1 MVDHV
6 PPDAVPNCHVRETG
20 APAVGGDELR
30 LCASVTS
37 GDTARDIPA
46 EAVLDLLTA
55 LRRAAARW
63 PDRTALVF
71 DETGESLTFAALA
84 ARVDR
89 VAAALA
95 GTGIERGDRVAI
107 MLPNRVEWP
116 LAWLALAR
124 IGAVMVPVNTG
135 YRSADAG
142 FVLRHAGI
150 RAVVT
155 LRKLVPLLKE
165 VRADIGT
172 AFAILCVDGGTD
184 GDADGSTNGNAV
196 GDAADFASLVE
207 AHAADAPPAV
217 EIDSHTLVN
226 VQYTSG
232 TTGEPKGCMLSHSWF
247 MRFAWRVTTLHDG
260 LDETD
265 TILTSQPFHYV
276 DPQWNLAVA
285 LLSGATLVVLD
296 RFHPSTFWHKVRAH
310 RVTWFYCLG
319 VMPKL
324 MLNTPPSPLDR
335 AHSARRVIC
344 SAIPRA
350 DHAAIEERWG
360 VPWFEAFGMTES
372 GLDIAVELAD
382 HDAALGTGCIG
393 TPMPGREARV
403 VDALDRPVPAGTPGE
418 LVLRGVGLMDGY
430 YRNPAATAEAFRN
443 GWLHT
448 GDVVRC
454 DERGRYHYVSRR
466 KDMIRRSGENIAAA
480 EVEEVIMRHPG
491 VRLAAVLAVEDDLRG
506 EEVMAYVVPGEGV
519 SREEASPT
527 VLAAFCAERLARFK
541 VPRYW
546 KYRDDLPRTPSE
558 RIRKEALREEHED
571 PRTGAWDGVDGR
583 WR

>member
-1 MVDHV
+1 
-6 PPDAVPNCHVRETG
+6 
-20 APAVGGDELR
+20 
-30 LCASVTS
+30 VTS
-37 GDTARDIPA
+37 SDAESDLPA
-46 EAVLDLLTA
+46 EAVLDLVTA

-63 PDRTALVF
+63 ADRAALVF
-71 DETGESLTFAALA
+71 DATGESLTFTALA
-84 ARVDR
+84 ARVER

-95 GTGIERGDRVAI
+95 GTGVGPGDRVGI

-116 LAWLALAR
+116 LAWLSLVR
-124 IGAVMVPVNTG
+124 LGAVMVPINTG
-135 YRSADAG
+135 YRTADAG
-142 FVLRHAGI
+142 FVLQHAGV

-155 LRKLVPLLKE
+155 MHEFVPLLVE
-165 VRADIGT
+165 VRAGIGA
-172 AFAILCVDGGTD
+172 AFEILCID
-184 GDADGSTNGNAV
+184 GDAG
-196 GDAADFASLVE
+196 GDALDLPALVVTHAD
-207 AHAADAPPAV
+207 DAPPAV

-247 MRFAWRVTTLHDG
+247 MRFAWRVMALHEG
-260 LDETD
+260 LDDTD

-296 RFHPSTFWHKVRAH
+296 RFHPSTFWDKVRAH

-335 AHSARRVIC
+335 KHAVKRVIC

-350 DHAAIEERWG
+350 DHADIEARWG
-360 VPWFEAFGMTES
+360 VPWYEAFGMTES

-382 HDAALGTGCIG
+382 HDATVGTGCIG

-403 VDALDRPVPAGTPGE
+403 VDAQDRPVPAGKPGE

-430 YRNPAATAEAFRN
+430 YRNPQATAAAFRN

-454 DERGRYHYVSRR
+454 DERGRFHYLSRM

-480 EVEEVIMRHPG
+480 EVEEVLMRHPG
-491 VRLAAVLAVEDDLRG
+491 VRLAAVLAVADELRG
-506 EEVMAYVVPGEGV
+506 EEVMAYVVPGGDV
-519 SREEASPT
+519 SREEVSPT
-527 VLAAFCAERLARFK
+527 VLSAYCAERLARFK

-558 RIRKEALREEHED
+558 RIRKEVLRDEHED
-571 PRTGAWDGVDGR
+571 PRTGAWDR
-583 WR
+583 LENHWR

>member
-1 MVDHV
+1 M
-6 PPDAVPNCHVRETG
+6 
-20 APAVGGDELR
+20 
-30 LCASVTS
+30 TS
-37 GDTARDIPA
+37 RDTARDLPA

-55 LRRAAARW
+55 LGRAAARW
-63 PDRTALVF
+63 PDRAALVF
-71 DETGESLTFAALA
+71 DETGETLTFSALA
-84 ARVDR
+84 ARVGR
-89 VAAALA
+89 VAAALVGA
-95 GTGIERGDRVAI
+95 GIGRGDRVAI
-107 MLPNRVEWP
+107 MLPNRVDWP
-116 LAWLALAR
+116 LAWLGLVR

-142 FVLRHAGI
+142 FVLRHAGV
-150 RAVVT
+150 RAVVA
-155 LRKLVPLLKE
+155 RRELVPLLLE
-165 VRADIGT
+165 VRADIGAT
-172 AFAILCVDGGTD
+172 FAILCID
-184 GDADGSTNGNAV
+184 GDADGEAL
-196 GDAADFASLVE
+196 DLAALVE
-207 AHAADAPPAV
+207 AHAAQAPPAV

-226 VQYTSG
+226 IQYTSG
-232 TTGEPKGCMLSHSWF
+232 TTGKPKGCMLSHSWF
-247 MRFAWRVTTLHDG
+247 MRFAWRVTVLHDG
-260 LDETD
+260 LDDTD

-335 AHSARRVIC
+335 EHSVRRVVC

-350 DHAAIEERWG
+350 DHAVIERRWG
-360 VPWFEAFGMTES
+360 VPWYEAFGMTES

-382 HDAALGTGCIG
+382 HDETLGTGCIG

-403 VDALDRPVPAGTPGE
+403 VDARDRPVPAGVDGE
-418 LVLRGVGLMDGY
+418 LVLRGAGLMDGY

-454 DERGRYHYVSRR
+454 DERGRYHYISRR
-466 KDMIRRSGENIAAA
+466 KDMIRRGGENIAAA

-506 EEVMAYVVPGEGV
+506 EEVMACVVPGDGISSDEVGP
-519 SREEASPT
+519 A

-558 RIRKEALREEHED
+558 RIRKEALREEHEV
-571 PRTGAWDGVDGR
+571 PTAGAWDRVDGR

>member
-1 MVDHV
+1 MSAAARG
-6 PPDAVPNCHVRETG
+6 AVCRGV
-20 APAVGGDELR
+20 AM
-30 LCASVTS
+30 TS
-37 GDTARDIPA
+37 CDTARDLPA

-55 LRRAAARW
+55 LGRAAARW
-63 PDRTALVF
+63 PDRNALVF
-71 DETGESLTFAALA
+71 DETGETVTFSALA

-95 GTGIERGDRVAI
+95 GTGIGRGDRVAI

-116 LAWLALAR
+116 LAWLGLVR

-135 YRSADAG
+135 YRSADSG

-155 LRKLVPLLKE
+155 LRELVPLLLE

-172 AFAILCVDGGTD
+172 AFAILCVDG
-184 GDADGSTNGNAV
+184 DADGEALDLSA
-196 GDAADFASLVE
+196 LVE

-247 MRFAWRVTTLHDG
+247 TRFAWRVATLHDR

-265 TILTSQPFHYV
+265 TIVTSQPFHYV

-296 RFHPSTFWHKVRAH
+296 RFHPSTFWRKVRDH

-324 MLNTPPSPLDR
+324 MLNTPPSPHDR
-335 AHSARRVIC
+335 EHSVRRVIC

-350 DHAAIEERWG
+350 DHAAIEARWG
-360 VPWFEAFGMTES
+360 VPWYEAFGMTES
-372 GLDIAVELAD
+372 GLDVAIELAD
-382 HDAALGTGCIG
+382 HDEAVGTGCIG

-403 VDALDRPVPAGTPGE
+403 VDADDRPVPAGRPGSWCC
-418 LVLRGVGLMDGY
+418 
-430 YRNPAATAEAFRN
+430 AAS
-443 GWLHT
+443 
-448 GDVVRC
+448 D
-454 DERGRYHYVSRR
+454 
-466 KDMIRRSGENIAAA
+466 
-480 EVEEVIMRHPG
+480 
-491 VRLAAVLAVEDDLRG
+491 
-506 EEVMAYVVPGEGV
+506 
-519 SREEASPT
+519 
-527 VLAAFCAERLARFK
+527 
-541 VPRYW
+541 
-546 KYRDDLPRTPSE
+546 
-558 RIRKEALREEHED
+558 
-571 PRTGAWDGVDGR
+571 
-583 WR
+583 

>member
-1 MVDHV
+1 MSGAGRG
-6 PPDAVPNCHVRETG
+6 AVCRGV
-20 APAVGGDELR
+20 AM
-30 LCASVTS
+30 TS
-37 GDTARDIPA
+37 CDTARNLPA
-46 EAVLDLLTA
+46 GAVLDLLTA

-71 DETGESLTFAALA
+71 DETGESLAFSALA

-95 GTGIERGDRVAI
+95 GAGIERGDRVAI

-142 FVLRHAGI
+142 FVLRHAGV

-155 LRKLVPLLKE
+155 LRELVPLLLD

-217 EIDSHTLVN
+217 EIDSHSLVN

-285 LLSGATLVVLD
+285 LLSGATLVALD

-350 DHAAIEERWG
+350 AHAAIEERWG
-360 VPWFEAFGMTES
+360 VPWYEAFGMTES

-382 HDAALGTGCIG
+382 HDEAVGTGCIG

-403 VDALDRPVPAGTPGE
+403 VDADDRPVPPGTAGE

-430 YRNPAATAEAFRN
+430 YRNPAATADAFRN

-454 DERGRYHYVSRR
+454 DERGRFHYLSRM

-506 EEVMAYVVPGEGV
+506 EEAMAYVVPDGGA
-519 SREEASPT
+519 SREEVSPT
-527 VLAAFCAERLARFK
+527 VLSAFCAERLARFK

-558 RIRKEALREEHED
+558 RIRKEALRDENDD
-571 PRTGAWDGVDGR
+571 PTAGAWDRVESR

>member
-1 MVDHV
+1 MTST
-6 PPDAVPNCHVRETG
+6 ET
-20 APAVGGDELR
+20 AY
-30 LCASVTS
+30 
-37 GDTARDIPA
+37 DIRSD
-46 EAVLDLLTA
+46 AVLDLVTA

-71 DETGESLTFAALA
+71 DETAETLTFSELA

-89 VAAALA
+89 FAAALA
-95 GTGIERGDRVAI
+95 ATGIGPGDRVGI

-116 LAWLALAR
+116 LAWLGLAR
-124 IGAVMVPVNTG
+124 LGAVMVPVNTG
-135 YRSADAG
+135 YRTADAG
-142 FVLRHAGI
+142 FVLEHAGV
-150 RAVVT
+150 RAVIATGAV
-155 LRKLVPLLKE
+155 VALLLD
-165 VRADIGT
+165 VRAATGA
-172 AFAILCVDGGTD
+172 AFEILCID
-184 GDADGSTNGNAV
+184 GDADGNAV
-196 GDAADFASLVE
+196 DLASLIE
-207 AHAADAPPAV
+207 AHANDTPPAAG
-217 EIDSHTLVN
+217 IDSHTLVN

-247 MRFAWRVTTLHDG
+247 MRFAWRVMVLHDG
-260 LDETD
+260 LDDTD
-265 TILTSQPFHYV
+265 TILTSQPFYYV

-296 RFHPSTFWHKVRAH
+296 RFHPSTFLHKVRSH

-324 MLNTPPSPLDR
+324 MLNTPPSRLDR
-335 AHSARRVIC
+335 EHSVKRVIC

-350 DHAAIEERWG
+350 DHADIEARWG
-360 VPWFEAFGMTES
+360 VPWYEAFGMTES
-372 GLDIAVELAD
+372 GLDIAVVLAD
-382 HDAALGTGCIG
+382 HDGTVGTGCIG
-393 TPMPGREARV
+393 TAMPGREVRV
-403 VDALDRPVPAGTPGE
+403 VDADDRPVPAGTPGE

-448 GDVVRC
+448 GDVVSR
-454 DERGRYHYVSRR
+454 DERGRIHYLSRT

-480 EVEEVIMRHPG
+480 EVEDVIMRHPG
-491 VRLAAVLAVEDDLRG
+491 VRLAAVLAVEDELRG
-506 EEVMAYVVPGEGV
+506 EEVMAYVVPSHGV
-519 SREEASPT
+519 SRDDVSPT
-527 VLAAFCAERLARFK
+527 VLSTFCAERLARFK

-571 PRTGAWDGVDGR
+571 PRTGAYDRVDGR

>member
-1 MVDHV
+1 MKAT
-6 PPDAVPNCHVRETG
+6 DA
-20 APAVGGDELR
+20 ASR
-30 LCASVTS
+30 L
-37 GDTARDIPA
+37 PA

-55 LRRAAARW
+55 LRRATARW

-71 DETGESLTFAALA
+71 DETGESLTFSNLA

-89 VAAALA
+89 VAAAIA
-95 GTGIERGDRVAI
+95 GTGIGSGDLVGI

-116 LAWLALAR
+116 LVWLGIAR
-124 IGAVMVPVNTG
+124 IGAVTVPINTG
-135 YRSADAG
+135 YRTVDAG
-142 FVLRHAGI
+142 FVLRHAGV
-150 RAVVT
+150 RAVFT
-155 LRKLVPLLKE
+155 THELVPLLVE
-165 VRADIGT
+165 VRAGSGS
-172 AFAILCVDGGTD
+172 AFEILCID
-184 GDADGSTNGNAV
+184 GDAGGEAL
-196 GDAADFASLVE
+196 DFPALVD
-207 AHAADAPPAV
+207 AHAHDAPPAV

-232 TTGEPKGCMLSHSWF
+232 TTGEPKGCMLSNSWF
-247 MRFAWRVTTLHDG
+247 MRFAWRVTVLHDG
-260 LDETD
+260 LDRSD

-296 RFHPSTFWHKVRAH
+296 RFHPSTFWRKVRKH

-335 AHSARRVIC
+335 DHSVKRVIC

-350 DHAAIEERWG
+350 DHAAIEARWG
-360 VPWFEAFGMTES
+360 VPWYEAFGMTES
-372 GLDIAVELAD
+372 GLDIAVEFED
-382 HDAALGTGCIG
+382 HDETVGTDCIG

-403 VDALDRPVPAGTPGE
+403 VDAKDRPVPAGEPGE

-430 YRNPAATAEAFRN
+430 FRNRQATSDAFRN

-454 DERGRYHYVSRR
+454 DERGRFHYLSRM
-466 KDMIRRSGENIAAA
+466 KDMIRRGGENIAAA
-480 EVEEVIMRHPG
+480 EVEDVIMRHPG

-506 EEVMAYVVPGEGV
+506 EEVMAYVVPGDGV
-519 SREEASPT
+519 SREVVSPA
-527 VLAAFCAERLARFK
+527 VLSAFCAERIARFK

-546 KYRDDLPRTPSE
+546 TYRDDLPRTPSE

-571 PRTGAWDGVDGR
+571 PRTGAWDRVENR
-583 WR
+583 RR

>member
-1 MVDHV
+1 M
-6 PPDAVPNCHVRETG
+6 
-20 APAVGGDELR
+20 
-30 LCASVTS
+30 TS
-37 GDTARDIPA
+37 CGTARDLPA

-55 LRRAAARW
+55 LRRAATRW
-63 PDRTALVF
+63 PDRAALVF
-71 DETGESLTFAALA
+71 DETGETLTFSALA

-95 GTGIERGDRVAI
+95 GAGIGRGDRVAI

-116 LAWLALAR
+116 LAWLGLTR
-124 IGAVMVPVNTG
+124 IGAVMVPVNTA

-155 LRKLVPLLKE
+155 LRELVPLLLD
-165 VRADIGT
+165 VRADIGG
-172 AFAILCVDGGTD
+172 AFGILCVDG
-184 GDADGSTNGNAV
+184 DADGEALDLAG
-196 GDAADFASLVE
+196 LVK
-207 AHAADAPPAV
+207 AHAADAPPNV
-217 EIDSHTLVN
+217 EVDSHTLVN

-296 RFHPSTFWHKVRAH
+296 RFHPSTFWHKVRDR

-324 MLNTPPSPLDR
+324 MLNTPPSRLDR
-335 AHSARRVIC
+335 EHSVRRVIC

-350 DHAAIEERWG
+350 DHAAIETRWG
-360 VPWFEAFGMTES
+360 VPWYEAFGMTES
-372 GLDIAVELAD
+372 GLDVAVDLAD
-382 HDAALGTGCIG
+382 HDEAVGTGCIG
-393 TPMPGREARV
+393 TPMPGREVRV
-403 VDALDRPVPAGTPGE
+403 VDANDRPVPAGTAGE

-430 YRNPAATAEAFRN
+430 YRNPAATADAFRN

-448 GDVVRC
+448 GDIVRC
-454 DERGRYHYVSRR
+454 DERGRFHYVSRM

-506 EEVMAYVVPGEGV
+506 EEVMAYVVLGDGV
-519 SREEASPT
+519 SRGEVSPAA
-527 VLAAFCAERLARFK
+527 LSAFCAERLARFK

-558 RIRKEALREEHED
+558 RIRKEALRKEHEV
-571 PRTGAWDGVDGR
+571 PTAGAWDRMEGR

>member
-1 MVDHV
+1 M
-6 PPDAVPNCHVRETG
+6 
-20 APAVGGDELR
+20 
-30 LCASVTS
+30 TS
-37 GDTARDIPA
+37 SDTEFDLPA
-46 EAVLDLLTA
+46 EAVLDLATA

-63 PDRTALVF
+63 ANRAALVF
-71 DETGESLTFAALA
+71 DETGESLTFSELA
-84 ARVDR
+84 ARVDG

-95 GTGIERGDRVAI
+95 GAGIGPGDRVGI
-107 MLPNRVEWP
+107 MLPNRAEWP
-116 LAWLALAR
+116 LAWLGLAR
-124 IGAVMVPVNTG
+124 IGAVMVPINIG
-135 YRSADAG
+135 YRTVDAG
-142 FVLRHAGI
+142 FVLQHAGV

-155 LRKLVPLLKE
+155 MHKLVPLLVE
-165 VRADIGT
+165 VRADIGA
-172 AFAILCVDGGTD
+172 AFEILCVDGNAG
-184 GDADGSTNGNAV
+184 GDAL
-196 GDAADFASLVE
+196 DFPALVD
-207 AHAADAPPAV
+207 AHADDAPPTV

-232 TTGEPKGCMLSHSWF
+232 TTGCMLSHSWF
-247 MRFAWRVTTLHDG
+247 MRFAWRVVVLHEG
-260 LDETD
+260 LDTTD

-285 LLSGATLVVLD
+285 LLSGAALVVLD
-296 RFHPSTFWHKVRAH
+296 RFHPSTFWGKVRAH

-335 AHSARRVIC
+335 VHSVKRVIC

-350 DHAAIEERWG
+350 RWG
-360 VPWFEAFGMTES
+360 VRWYEAFGMTES
-372 GLDIAVELAD
+372 GLDIAVEIAD
-382 HDAALGTGCIG
+382 HDMTVGTGCIG

-403 VDALDRPVPAGTPGE
+403 VDAHDRPVPAGAPGE

-430 YRNPAATAEAFRN
+430 YRNRQATAAAFRN

-448 GDVVRC
+448 GDIVRC
-454 DERGRYHYVSRR
+454 DARGRFHYLSRM

-491 VRLAAVLAVEDDLRG
+491 VRLAAVLAVEDELRG
-506 EEVMAYVVPGEGV
+506 EEVMAYVVLGDDVTQEEV
-519 SREEASPT
+519 SPP
-527 VLAAFCAERLARFK
+527 VLSAFCAERLARFK

-558 RIRKEALREEHED
+558 RIRKEMLRDEHED
-571 PRTGAWDGVDGR
+571 PRTGAWDR
-583 WR
+583 AENHWR

>member
-1 MVDHV
+1 MT
-6 PPDAVPNCHVRETG
+6 P
-20 APAVGGDELR
+20 GD
-30 LCASVTS
+30 S
-37 GDTARDIPA
+37 ARDIPA

-55 LRRAAARW
+55 LRRAASRW
-63 PDRTALVF
+63 PDRVALVF
-71 DETGESLTFAALA
+71 DETGESLTFSALH
-84 ARVDR
+84 ARVER
-89 VAAALA
+89 FAAALA
-95 GTGIERGDRVAI
+95 GSGIARGDRVGI

-116 LAWLALAR
+116 LAWLGLAR
-124 IGAVMVPVNTG
+124 LGAVMVPVNTG
-135 YRSADAG
+135 YRTADAG
-142 FVLRHAGI
+142 FVLRHAGV

-155 LRKLVPLLKE
+155 LRELVPLLRE
-165 VRADIGT
+165 VRADIGA
-172 AFAILCVDGGTD
+172 AFEILCVDG
-184 GDADGSTNGNAV
+184 DADGGAF
-196 GDAADFASLVE
+196 DFAALVE

-217 EIDSHTLVN
+217 EVDSHALVN

-232 TTGEPKGCMLSHSWF
+232 TSGEPKGCMLSHSWF

-265 TILTSQPFHYV
+265 TIVTSQPFHYV

-296 RFHPSTFWHKVRAH
+296 RFHPSTFWRKVREH

-335 AHSARRVIC
+335 DHSVRRVIC

-350 DHAAIEERWG
+350 DHAAIEARWR
-360 VPWFEAFGMTES
+360 VPWYEAFGMTES
-372 GLDIAVELAD
+372 GLDIAVELDD
-382 HDAALGTGCIG
+382 HDETVGTGCIG

-403 VDALDRPVPAGTPGE
+403 VDAEDRPVPAGEPGE

-430 YRNPAATAEAFRN
+430 YRNHLATAAAFRN

-448 GDVVRC
+448 GDDVRQ
-454 DERGRYHYVSRR
+454 DGRGRFHYLSRM

-480 EVEEVIMRHPG
+480 EVEEVIMRHSG

-506 EEVMAYVVPGEGV
+506 EEVMAYVVPGGDV
-519 SREEASPT
+519 SREEVCPA
-527 VLAAFCAERLARFK
+527 VLSAFCAERLARFK

-546 KYRDDLPRTPSE
+546 QYRADLPRTPSE
-558 RIRKEALREEHED
+558 RIRKEALRDEHED
-571 PRTGAWDGVDGR
+571 PRTGAWDRVENR

>member
-1 MVDHV
+1 MKSTEA
-6 PPDAVPNCHVRETG
+6 AV
-20 APAVGGDELR
+20 R
-30 LCASVTS
+30 L
-37 GDTARDIPA
+37 PA
-46 EAVLDLLTA
+46 EAVLDLVTA

-63 PDRTALVF
+63 PDHTALVF
-71 DETGESLTFAALA
+71 DEADESLTFSGLA
-84 ARVDR
+84 TRVDR

-95 GTGIERGDRVAI
+95 RIGIGSGDRVGI

-116 LAWLALAR
+116 LAWLGLAR
-124 IGAVMVPVNTG
+124 IGAVMVPINTG
-135 YRSADAG
+135 YRTVDAG
-142 FVLRHAGI
+142 FVLEHAEV
-150 RAVVT
+150 RAVFTVHE
-155 LRKLVPLLKE
+155 LVPLLVE
-165 VRADIGT
+165 VRADSGT
-172 AFAILCVDGGTD
+172 AFEILCID
-184 GDADGSTNGNAV
+184 GDSGGNAL
-196 GDAADFASLVE
+196 DFPALVD
-207 AHAADAPPAV
+207 AHAHDAPPAV
-217 EIDSHTLVN
+217 DIDSHTLVN

-232 TTGEPKGCMLSHSWF
+232 TTGEPKGCLLSNSWF
-247 MRFAWRVTTLHDG
+247 MRFAWRVTVLHDG
-260 LDETD
+260 LDRTD

-296 RFHPSTFWHKVRAH
+296 RFHPSTFWQRVRTH

-335 AHSARRVIC
+335 DHSVKRVIC

-350 DHAAIEERWG
+350 DHAAIEARWG
-360 VPWFEAFGMTES
+360 VPWYEAFGMTES
-372 GLDIAVELAD
+372 GLDIAVELED
-382 HDAALGTGCIG
+382 HDETVGTGCIG

-403 VDALDRPVPAGTPGE
+403 VDAEDRPVPAGEPGE

-430 YRNPAATAEAFRN
+430 YRSPQATAAAFRN

-454 DERGRYHYVSRR
+454 DERGRFHYLSRT

-480 EVEEVIMRHPG
+480 EVEEVIMHHPG
-491 VRLAAVLAVEDDLRG
+491 VRLTAVLAVEDDLRG
-506 EEVMAYVVPGEGV
+506 EEVMAYVVPGDGV
-519 SREEASPT
+519 SREEVSPA
-527 VLAAFCAERLARFK
+527 VLSAFCAERLARFK

-546 KYRDDLPRTPSE
+546 KYRADLPRTPSE
-558 RIRKEALREEHED
+558 RIRKEALRDEHED
-571 PRTGAWDGVDGR
+571 PRTGAWDRVENR

>member
-1 MVDHV
+1 MS
-6 PPDAVPNCHVRETG
+6 PARRGAVCR
-20 APAVGGDELR
+20 
-30 LCASVTS
+30 SVTVTS
-37 GDTARDIPA
+37 CDTARDLPA

-63 PDRTALVF
+63 PDHAALVF
-71 DETGESLTFAALA
+71 DETGETLTFSTLA

-89 VAAALA
+89 VAVALA
-95 GTGIERGDRVAI
+95 GAGIERGDRVAI
-107 MLPNRVEWP
+107 MLPNRMEWA
-116 LAWLALAR
+116 LAWLGLVR
-124 IGAVMVPVNTG
+124 IGAVMVPVNTA

-142 FVLRHAGI
+142 FVLRHAGV

-155 LRKLVPLLKE
+155 LREIVPLLLD

-172 AFAILCVDGGTD
+172 AFAILCVDG
-184 GDADGSTNGNAV
+184 DADREAV
-196 GDAADFASLVE
+196 DLAARIE
-207 AHAADAPPAV
+207 AHAADAPPTV

-247 MRFAWRVTTLHDG
+247 MRFAWWVTTLHDG

-276 DPQWNLAVA
+276 DPQWNLAVS

-296 RFHPSTFWHKVRAH
+296 RFHPSTFWDRVRDH

-335 AHSARRVIC
+335 EHSVRRVIC
-344 SAIPRA
+344 SAIPRV
-350 DHAAIEERWG
+350 DHSAIEARWG

-372 GLDIAVELAD
+372 GLDVAVELAD
-382 HDAALGTGCIG
+382 HDEAVGTGCIG

-403 VDALDRPVPAGTPGE
+403 VDTDDRPVPAGTPGE

-430 YRNPAATAEAFRN
+430 YRNPSATTGAFRN

-454 DERGRYHYVSRR
+454 DERGRFFYLTRM
-466 KDMIRRSGENIAAA
+466 KDMIRRGGENIAAA
-480 EVEEVIMRHPG
+480 EVEEVIMRYPG

-506 EEVMAYVVPGEGV
+506 EEVMAYVVPGDGV
-519 SREEASPT
+519 SRDDVDPAALS
-527 VLAAFCAERLARFK
+527 AFCADRLARFK

-571 PRTGAWDGVDGR
+571 PRTGAWDRVENR

>member
-1 MVDHV
+1 MVEYV
-6 PPDAVPNCHVRETG
+6 PPDAEPIGHVRETG
-20 APAVGGDELR
+20 APAVGGDALR
-30 LCASVTS
+30 LRASVTS
-37 GDTARDIPA
+37 GNTARDIPA

-55 LRRAAARW
+55 LRRAAVRW
-63 PDRTALVF
+63 PDRAALVF
-71 DETGESLTFAALA
+71 DETGETLAFSVLA

-95 GTGIERGDRVAI
+95 GTGIGRGDRVAI

-142 FVLRHAGI
+142 FVLRHAGV

-155 LRKLVPLLKE
+155 LRELVPLLLD
-165 VRADIGT
+165 VRADIGA
-172 AFAILCVDGGTD
+172 AFAIHCVDGVAE
-184 GDADGSTNGNAV
+184 GDAL
-196 GDAADFASLVE
+196 DFTGLME
-207 AHAADAPPAV
+207 PHATDAPPAF
-217 EIDSHTLVN
+217 EIDPHTLVN

-260 LDETD
+260 LDESD

-276 DPQWNLAVA
+276 DPQWNLATA

-296 RFHPSTFWHKVRAH
+296 RFHPSTFWRKIREH

-335 AHSARRVIC
+335 EHSVKRVIC

-350 DHAAIEERWG
+350 DHVAIEARWG
-360 VPWFEAFGMTES
+360 VPWYEAFGMTES

-382 HDAALGTGCIG
+382 HDEAVGTGCIG

-403 VDALDRPVPAGTPGE
+403 VDVDDRPVPAGTSGE

-430 YRNPAATAEAFRN
+430 YRNPAATADAFRN

-454 DERGRYHYVSRR
+454 DERGRFHYLSRM

-480 EVEEVIMRHPG
+480 EVEDVIMRHPG

-506 EEVMAYVVPGEGV
+506 EEVMAYVVPDGGV
-519 SREEASPT
+519 SRKDVGPE
-527 VLAAFCAERLARFK
+527 VLSAFCAERLARFK

-558 RIRKEALREEHED
+558 RIRKEALRAEHED
-571 PRTGAWDGVDGR
+571 PTAGAWDLVENR